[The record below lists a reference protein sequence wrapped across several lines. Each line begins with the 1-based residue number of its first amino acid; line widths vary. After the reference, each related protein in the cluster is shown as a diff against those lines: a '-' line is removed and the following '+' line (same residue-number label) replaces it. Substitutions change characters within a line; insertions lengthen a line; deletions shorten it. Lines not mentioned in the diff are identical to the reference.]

1 MPKRHRPAQNIGA
14 KSKLSRCIRHTRLRI
29 VLRTPRPRARSPRW
43 ACGRS
48 KRGISK
54 MRGWCAL
61 GLVLCLLLC
70 VGPARAAPPVCGP
83 QALGVSRTIE
93 IDPRSGARFGFQ
105 CNEASFLADGEVVL
119 TFDDGPLRAYTR
131 PILEALAQQC
141 TKAVFFVVG
150 RMAVA
155 DPEMVQEVARQGHTV
170 GTHTWSHAN
179 LQALTTAGARAEI
192 ELGISA
198 VRGALG
204 RPMAPFFR
212 FPYLRDTKWASDYL
226 AGRQLATFSIDIDSK
241 DYRSRDP
248 SAVQRKVMAD
258 LARQRKGIILFHDIH
273 YSTAR
278 ALPSLLNELKA
289 RGYKIVH
296 VTPKEETATVAEFD
310 DQAQQE
316 LGRRRAALGGE
327 PLARRSLTWPVAK
340 TVPSQPAAVELP
352 VTPPARGSDKEGSSW
367 RIQVRE
373 QHWWPWR

>member
-1 MPKRHRPAQNIGA
+1 MRVSGA
-14 KSKLSRCIRHTRLRI
+14 
-29 VLRTPRPRARSPRW
+29 W
-43 ACGRS
+43 
-48 KRGISK
+48 
-54 MRGWCAL
+54 
-61 GLVLCLLLC
+61 GLLLCLLA
-70 VGPARAAPPVCGP
+70 GAPAFAAPQACGP
-83 QALGVSRTIE
+83 QALGVARTVE
-93 IDPRSGARFGFQ
+93 IDTRAAPRFGFQ
-105 CNEASFLADGEVVL
+105 YQDPGLLADGEVVL

-131 PILEALAQQC
+131 PILEALAAHC
-141 TKAVFFVVG
+141 TKATFFVVG

-155 DPEMVQEVARQGHTV
+155 DPEMVQEYARQGHTV

-179 LQALTTAGARAEI
+179 LQALSPARARAEI
-192 ELGISA
+192 ELGFSA
-198 VRGALG
+198 VQSAMG
-204 RPMAPFFR
+204 RPIAPFFR
-212 FPYLRDTKWASDYL
+212 FPYLRDTKWATDYL
-226 AGRQLATFSIDIDSK
+226 TSRQLAAFSIDIDSK
-241 DYRSRDP
+241 DYRTRDP

-258 LARQRKGIILFHDIH
+258 LARQKKGIILFHDIH

-352 VTPPARGSDKEGSSW
+352 ATPPARGSDKEGSSW